1 MLRVTIWPSNHPK
14 ETETSNHTKNL
25 YMNVPNS
32 IFLIEN
38 SVMNSIIPNNPNVYQ
53 VISGKTK
60 YYTAIQG
67 DII

>member
-1 MLRVTIWPSNHPK
+1 
-14 ETETSNHTKNL
+14 
-25 YMNVPNS
+25 MNVPNS